1 MGNPQSIELLSGCK
15 DGGGGFE
22 CLLFFFFFTKLCS
35 KEQCCG
41 GVLKNN
47 KTMGDKSYLLDT
59 VGLRMALEIK
69 KCSDINR

>member
-1 MGNPQSIELLSGCK
+1 VVVKMAVVGLNV
-15 DGGGGFE
+15 F
-22 CLLFFFFFTKLCS
+22 FFFFFTKFCT

-59 VGLRMALEIK
+59 VGLRNGFRNK
-69 KCSDINR
+69 KMFRY